1 MFYFA
6 NPQNQGKNV
15 IRRTGRSY
23 GWEAPAAGHWVGGR
37 VLTAHTRIVTHI
49 S

>member
-15 IRRTGRSY
+15 VRRTGRNY
-23 GWEAPAAGHWVGGR
+23 GWEAPAFGRWVGGR
-37 VLTAHTRIVTHI
+37 VLTAHTITVTHI